1 MSERSD
7 LLSISGLTVNFGG
20 LTALD
25 DVYLS
30 VVPNSVVG
38 LIGPNGAGKTTLF
51 NVLSG
56 FQRADAGSI
65 DLAGRRIDGLR
76 PEQICRAGL
85 VRTFQT
91 SRVFADMTV
100 LENVA
105 VGALSRVNRVATA
118 IECARRTFGDFGKR
132 LHDYEPRPAET
143 LSWANRARVEMARAL
158 ACEPRLIA
166 LDEPAAGM
174 NPAESN
180 EIVELLRRLKA
191 RGISV
196 LLIEHNMRVIM
207 SACDRILVMHHGEPL
222 MVGSPAEV
230 KNDKRVVAAYL
241 GAVDGLA

>member
-1 MSERSD
+1 MS
-7 LLSISGLTVNFGG
+7 LLNVKGLTKRFGG
-20 LTALD
+20 LVALS
-25 DVYLS
+25 S
-30 VVPNSVVG
+30 VEFSVAEG
-38 LIGPNGAGKTTLF
+38 EIFGIIGPNGAGKTTLF

-65 DLAGRRIDGLR
+65 DLAGRRIDGLS
-76 PEQICRAGL
+76 PEQICRSGL

-105 VGALSRVNRVATA
+105 VGALSRVNRIDTA

-207 SACDRILVMHHGEPL
+207 SACDRILVMHHGESL

-230 KNDKRVVAAYL
+230 KNDKRVEAAYL
-241 GAVDGLA
+241 GDVDGLA